1 MAKRARN
8 PKDGSKRK
16 RRSSPPPPPDFWA
29 MNGRKVIGAI
39 FVIAIVIA
47 AAYVVVNYEPE
58 GDNGPGTPGDREPAP
73 TFSVTDI
80 DGIRID
86 LEAYRGRV
94 VVLDLFATWCGPCVT
109 QMEELNQLQVHYPPS
124 QLVIISID
132 VDTSET
138 TQQIRTFRDD
148 HNANWA
154 FASDTDNV
162 GTKYDA
168 GSIPTLAI
176 IDQDGDLVWRHAG
189 VASFGQLQGLIDPL
203 LMITE

>member
-1 MAKRARN
+1 MAKRARKV
-8 PKDGSKRK
+8 KDGSGRK

-39 FVIAIVIA
+39 FVIAIVIV

-58 GDNGPGTPGDREPAP
+58 EDTPNDREPAP
-73 TFSVTDI
+73 PFRLSDI
-80 DGIRID
+80 DGAPID

-109 QMEELNQLQVHYPPS
+109 QMEELNQLRDHYPPS

-138 TQQIRTFRDD
+138 TQQIRTFRDEN
-148 HNANWA
+148 NANWA
-154 FASDTDNV
+154 FASDTDKV
-162 GTKYDA
+162 GTKYNA
-168 GSIPTLAI
+168 ASIPTLAI

-189 VASFGQLQGLIDPL
+189 VASFGQLRGLIDPL
-203 LMITE
+203 LRVTE